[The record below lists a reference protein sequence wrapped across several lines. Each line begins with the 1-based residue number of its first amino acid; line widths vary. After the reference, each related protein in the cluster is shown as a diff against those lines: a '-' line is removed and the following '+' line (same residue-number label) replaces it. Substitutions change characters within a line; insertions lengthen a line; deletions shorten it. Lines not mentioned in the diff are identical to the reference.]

1 MRPNYPGEFRTPE
14 RVERALL
21 DELLRQADLEQLKA
35 QFGKAEEIKLCHAV
49 IPDDTGSQTGKIP
62 SQN

>member
-1 MRPNYPGEFRTPE
+1 MRPNYPDEFGTLE
-14 RVERALL
+14 GVERAVL

-35 QFGKAEEIKLCHAV
+35 QFRKADEIKLCRAL

-62 SQN
+62 S